1 METVDGNNIQESEL
15 WEISRQLIGF
25 NTVSAGS
32 NVMAAEYLANYLEES
47 GFAVRLLTEE
57 VAGVQKANVI
67 AWAGPEV
74 SDGLIVSGHIDVV
87 PFDGQPGWKSDPLV
101 LQTDGQRIFGR
112 GVSDMKVF
120 LAQALLAAKRLPL
133 DALKWP
139 LVYIFTCDE
148 ELAGQGAARLI
159 KTMPELFNNYPLP
172 TVALIG
178 EPTNF
183 EIFSAHK
190 GYVLFD
196 ILVHGKGGHSSVPD
210 KGLNAIDKMAEVIQ
224 LLQEMNKSLQE
235 HVLPENTRLFPDSP
249 YSTFNSGVISG
260 GLAANMIAE
269 TCRLVVSM
277 RVAPGDNLEE
287 IMATLQERINGEI
300 SRGMQ
305 AFAPDCGVFV
315 ENVMAAPPMR
325 SPTDGDFCRALSR
338 VMGQP
343 LDRGAAYA
351 TDGGHLQQLGI
362 NSYICGPGLLTEAHQ
377 PNESLPVTN
386 FVAGLE
392 RLEDFIY
399 EWCIKVDGAH

>member
-1 METVDGNNIQESEL
+1 MSILNIQASEL

-32 NVMAAEYLANYLEES
+32 NMLAAEYLANYLEDS
-47 GFAVRLLTEE
+47 GFAVRLLAEE

-120 LAQALLAAKRLPL
+120 LAQALLAAKRHPL
-133 DALKWP
+133 ATLKRP

-159 KTMPELFNNYPLP
+159 KTIPELFNNYPLP

-183 EIFSAHK
+183 EIFPANK

-196 ILVHGKGGHSSVPD
+196 ILAHGKGGHSSVPD

-235 HVLPENTRLFPDSP
+235 HVLPENMRLFPDSP

-287 IMATLQERINGEI
+287 IMATLQERIDGEI
-300 SRGMQ
+300 SRDMQ
-305 AFAPDCGVFV
+305 AFSPDCGVFV

-325 SPTDGDFCRALSR
+325 SPTDGDFCRVLSR

-343 LDRGAAYA
+343 LERGAAYA
-351 TDGGHLQQLGI
+351 TDGGYLQQLGI
-362 NSYICGPGLLTEAHQ
+362 NSYICGPGLLAEAHQ

-386 FVAGLE
+386 FVTGLE
-392 RLEDFIY
+392 RLEHLIY
-399 EWCIKVDGAH
+399 EWCLKDNLAH

>member
-1 METVDGNNIQESEL
+1 MSILNMQDSEL

-25 NTVSAGS
+25 NTVSASS

-120 LAQALLAAKRLPL
+120 LAQALLAAKRHPL
-133 DALKWP
+133 DTLKRP

-183 EIFSAHK
+183 EIFPAHK

-196 ILVHGKGGHSSVPD
+196 IFVHGKGGHSSVPD

-277 RVAPGDNLEE
+277 RVAPGDDLEE
-287 IMATLQERINGEI
+287 IMATLQERIDGEI

-315 ENVMAAPPMR
+315 ENVMAAAPMR
-325 SPTDGDFCRALSR
+325 SPTEGAFCRALSR
-338 VMGQP
+338 VMGRP
-343 LDRGAAYA
+343 MERGAAFA

-386 FVAGLE
+386 FVTGLE
-392 RLEDFIY
+392 RLEHLIY
-399 EWCIKVDGAH
+399 EWCIKENVAH

>member
-1 METVDGNNIQESEL
+1 MSSLNMQESEL

-25 NTVSAGS
+25 NTVSASS

-67 AWAGPEV
+67 AWAGPKV

-87 PFDGQPGWKSDPLV
+87 PFEGQPGWKSDPLV

-120 LAQALLAAKRLPL
+120 LAQALLAAKRHPL
-133 DALKWP
+133 DTLKRP

-159 KTMPELFNNYPLP
+159 KTLPELFNNYPLP

-183 EIFSAHK
+183 EIFPAHK

-196 ILVHGKGGHSSVPD
+196 IFVHGKGGHSSVPD

-235 HVLPENTRLFPDSP
+235 HGLPENTRLFPDSP

-287 IMATLQERINGEI
+287 IMATLQERIDGEI

-315 ENVMAAPPMR
+315 ENVMAAPPMH
-325 SPTDGDFCRALSR
+325 SPTDGAFCRALSQ

-343 LDRGAAYA
+343 LERGAAFA

-362 NSYICGPGLLTEAHQ
+362 NSYICGPGLLAEAHQ

-386 FVAGLE
+386 FVVGLE
-392 RLEDFIY
+392 RLEELIY
-399 EWCIKVDGAH
+399 EWCIKEDVAH

>member
-1 METVDGNNIQESEL
+1 MQESEL

-25 NTVSAGS
+25 NTVSASS

-67 AWAGPEV
+67 AWAGPKV
-74 SDGLIVSGHIDVV
+74 SDGLIVSGHTDVV

-120 LAQALLAAKRLPL
+120 LAQALLAAKRHPL
-133 DALKWP
+133 DTLKRP

-183 EIFSAHK
+183 EIFPAHK

-196 ILVHGKGGHSSVPD
+196 IFVHGKGGHSSVPD

-269 TCRLVVSM
+269 TCHLVVSM

-287 IMATLQERINGEI
+287 IMATLQERIDGEV

-315 ENVMAAPPMR
+315 ENVMAAPPMH
-325 SPTDGDFCRALSR
+325 SPTEGAFCRVLSR

-343 LDRGAAYA
+343 LERGAAYA
-351 TDGGHLQQLGI
+351 TDGGYLQQLGI
-362 NSYICGPGLLTEAHQ
+362 NSYICGPGLLAEAHQ

-392 RLEDFIY
+392 RLEDLIY
-399 EWCIKVDGAH
+399 EWCIKEDGAH